1 MAVQVFTWIP
11 DNGATGEVQY
21 RTRMVQFGDGYTQAV
36 GDGINNKIQSWPL
49 SFTKNKTE
57 SEAIMAFLDNHHG
70 SKSFQWLPPLGTASL
85 FKAIQITNTPLGGS
99 MYRITATFEQ
109 AFHP

>member
-1 MAVQVFTWIP
+1 MAVQVFTWVP

-21 RTRMVQFGDGYTQAV
+21 RTRMVQFGDGYAQTV

-49 SFTKNKTE
+49 LFTKNKSD
-57 SEAIMAFLDNHHG
+57 SEAIMEFLDSHQG
-70 SKSFQWLPPLGTASL
+70 FKAFQWTPPLGTVSL
-85 FKAIQITNTPLGGS
+85 FKAVQVTNTPLGGG
-99 MYRITATFEQ
+99 MYRITVTFEQ